1 MAKGSIQNLRHPEY
15 QYLDLLK
22 DILQN
27 GSEKKD
33 HNTGTGLTSVFGRQI
48 RFDLS
53 EGFPLLTTKKVYW
66 NGVLH
71 ELVWFLTGQSNIK
84 YLVDN
89 NVHIWDD
96 YPYKDYVKLSE
107 AGKVP
112 ELNKEDF
119 IQKIAD
125 DAKFAEQY
133 GELPHIYG
141 QQWRRWPRQRP
152 DGKGGG
158 SIDQIAWALDN
169 IRNYPQ
175 RKHSVVTVWN
185 PEHLYSMALP
195 GEALSFPLC
204 HIFFHFN
211 VADGKLSCQLYQRSA
226 DMFLG
231 VPFNI
236 ASYAMLTQV
245 MAHLAGLEPGDFI
258 HTFGDAH
265 VYSNHVDQVKEQL
278 KRKPRAFPQLK
289 IDPKLKELDDVR
301 AEHFTLEGYDPHPTI
316 KAELTVAGGFQEK
329 DRRQFAKKS

>member
-1 MAKGSIQNLRHPEY
+1 MKHPEY
-15 QYLDLLK
+15 QYLDLLS
-22 DILQN
+22 DILEN
-27 GSEKKD
+27 GVEKKD
-33 HNTGTGLTSVFGRQI
+33 HNTGNGLVSVFGRQI

-96 YPYKDYVKLSE
+96 YPYKDYQKKAADGSL
-107 AGKVP
+107 P
-112 ELNKEDF
+112 ELTKEAF
-119 IQKIAD
+119 IDKIAED
-125 DAKFAEQY
+125 EKFAEVH
-133 GELPHIYG
+133 GNLPHIYG
-141 QQWRRWPRQRP
+141 QQWRSWPRTN
-152 DGKGGG
+152 GGT
-158 SIDQIAWALDN
+158 IDQLAWVLDN
-169 IRNYPQ
+169 IKNYPE
-175 RKHSVVTVWN
+175 RKHSVVSVWN

-211 VADGKLSCQLYQRSA
+211 VAGGKLSCQLYQRSA

-236 ASYAMLTQV
+236 GSYSMLTLV
-245 MAHLAGLEPGDFI
+245 MAHLAGLKPGEFV

-265 VYSNHVDQVKEQL
+265 VYTNHIDQVKEQL
-278 KRKPRAFPQLK
+278 GRDPRAFPTLEISPELK
-289 IDPKLKELDDVR
+289 DLDSVSAD
-301 AEHFTLEGYDPHPTI
+301 HFTLEGYDPHPTI
-316 KAELTVAGGFQEK
+316 KGELTVAGGFEEK
-329 DRRQFAKKS
+329 DRRNFTKSS

>member
-1 MAKGSIQNLRHPEY
+1 MSQPSHPEH
-15 QYLDLLK
+15 QYLELLK
-22 DILQN
+22 DILAN
-27 GSEKKD
+27 GSEKTD
-33 HNTGTGLTSVFGRQI
+33 HNTGNGLTSVFGRQI

-53 EGFPLLTTKKVYW
+53 QGFPLLTTKKVYW

-71 ELVWFLTGQSNIK
+71 ELIWFLTGQTNIK

-96 YPYKDYVKLSE
+96 YPYKDYLKLVE
-107 AGKVP
+107 AGKTD
-112 ELNKEDF
+112 ELSKEDF
-119 IQKIAD
+119 ISKIAD
-125 DAKFAEQY
+125 DDEFAKQY

-141 QQWRRWPRQRP
+141 GQWRHWPRTN
-152 DGKGGG
+152 GGE
-158 SIDQIAWALDN
+158 IDQIAWVLDN

-175 RKHSVVTVWN
+175 RKHSVVSVWN

-245 MAHLAGLEPGDFI
+245 MAHLAGLEPGEFV

-265 VYSNHVDQVKEQL
+265 IYSNHRAQVDEQL
-278 KRKPRAFPQLK
+278 ARDPRDFPTLK
-289 IDPKLKELDDVR
+289 ISDELKELDQVK
-301 AEHFTLEGYDPHPTI
+301 AEHFTLEGYDPHDTI

-329 DRRQFAKKS
+329 DRRTFAKQNAQE

>member
-1 MAKGSIQNLRHPEY
+1 MSLNTGHPEQ
-15 QYLDLLK
+15 QYLDLLL
-22 DILQN
+22 DILDN
-27 GSEKKD
+27 GTEKKD
-33 HNTGTGLTSVFGRQI
+33 HNTGNGLTSVFGRQI

-96 YPYKDYVKLSE
+96 YPYKDYCKLVE
-107 AGKVP
+107 AGTAP
-112 ELNKEDF
+112 EMTKEAF
-119 IQKIAD
+119 ITKIRTD
-125 DAKFAEQY
+125 DGFAEQY
-133 GELPHIYG
+133 GGLPHIYG
-141 QQWRRWPRQRP
+141 QQWRRWPRTNG
-152 DGKGGG
+152 D
-158 SIDQIAWALDN
+158 SIDQMAWVLDN
-169 IRNYPQ
+169 LKNYPQ

-211 VADGKLSCQLYQRSA
+211 VSGGKLSCQLYQRSA

-236 ASYAMLTQV
+236 ASYAMLTQII
-245 MAHLAGLEPGDFI
+245 AHLAGLEPGEFI

-265 VYSNHVDQVKEQL
+265 VYLNHVDQVKEQL
-278 KRKPRAFPQLK
+278 EREPRAFP
-289 IDPKLKELDDVR
+289 KLDISPELTSLDDVQ
-301 AEHFTLEGYDPHPTI
+301 ADHFTLEGYDPHPPI
-316 KAELTVAGGFQEK
+316 KGELTVAGGFQEK
-329 DRRQFAKKS
+329 DRREFVKKS

>member
-1 MAKGSIQNLRHPEY
+1 VSNQTHPEF
-15 QYLDLLK
+15 QYLNLLE
-22 DILQN
+22 DILEN
-27 GSEKKD
+27 GTEKRD
-33 HNTGTGLTSVFGRQI
+33 HNTGNGLTSVFGRQI

-53 EGFPLLTTKKVYW
+53 KGFPLLTTKKVYW

-71 ELVWFLTGQSNIK
+71 ELVWFLTGQTNIK

-96 YPYKDYVKLSE
+96 YPYKDYLKGVE
-107 AGKVP
+107 AGKAE
-112 ELNKEDF
+112 ELTKEAF
-119 IQKIAD
+119 ITKIRTD
-125 DAKFAEQY
+125 DAFAQQY

-141 QQWRRWPRQRP
+141 GQWRHWPRTN
-152 DGKGGG
+152 GGD
-158 SIDQIAWALDN
+158 IDQIAWVLDN
-169 IRNYPQ
+169 IKNYPQ
-175 RKHSVVTVWN
+175 RKHSVVSVWN

-211 VADGKLSCQLYQRSA
+211 VAGGKLSCQLYQRSA

-245 MAHLAGLEPGDFI
+245 MAHLAGLEPGEFI

-265 VYSNHVDQVKEQL
+265 IYLNHVEQVKQQL
-278 KRKPRAFPQLK
+278 SREPRPFPTLA
-289 IDPKLKELDDVR
+289 ISPELKEVDTVS
-301 AEHFTLEGYDPHPTI
+301 AKHFTLEGYDPHDTI

-329 DRRQFAKKS
+329 DRREFKSTNAPE

>member
-1 MAKGSIQNLRHPEY
+1 MAKENLQHPEY

-27 GSEKKD
+27 GAEKKD
-33 HNTGTGLTSVFGRQI
+33 HNTGNGLTSVFGRQI

-53 EGFPLLTTKKVYW
+53 QGFPLLTTKKVYW

-96 YPYKDYVKLSE
+96 YPYKDYQKLAE

-112 ELNKEDF
+112 ELSKEDF
-119 IQKIAD
+119 IAKIGDKAAF
-125 DAKFAEQY
+125 AKQH

-141 QQWRRWPRQRP
+141 QQWRHWPRTN
-152 DGKGGG
+152 GGE
-158 SIDQIAWALDN
+158 IDQIAWALDN
-169 IRNYPQ
+169 IKNFPE

-185 PEHLYSMALP
+185 PEHLYSMAQP

-204 HIFFHFN
+204 HIFFHFQ
-211 VADGKLSCQLYQRSA
+211 VLDGKLSCQLYQRSA

-236 ASYAMLTQV
+236 ASYAMLTLV
-245 MAHLAGLEPGDFI
+245 MAHLAGLEPGEFI

-265 VYSNHVDQVKEQL
+265 IYLNHVEQAKEQL
-278 KRKPRAFPQLK
+278 SRKPRPFPKLL
-289 IDPKLKELDDVR
+289 IDPKLQDLDAVSADD
-301 AEHFTLEGYDPHPTI
+301 FTLEGYDPHPTI
-316 KAELTVAGGFQEK
+316 KGELTVAGGFQEK
-329 DRRQFAKKS
+329 DRREFAKQ